1 MTPLF
6 EQLKQRAADWNVAIV
21 GTRET
26 EGSLLGFGVSHSN
39 RVVIKVSK
47 YDDESNSGE
56 VLRAFEGAGVVKVLE
71 FVGGCLLLEQLD
83 PGKELVELVRE
94 GRDEE
99 ATTIFARAINRMANH
114 QPPAGCPTL
123 FDWALGFDRYM
134 SEHRDGPISLEL
146 VNQAEQIYRQ
156 LAKSQKQTMLL
167 HGDLHHYNVLFD
179 TKRGWIAIDP
189 KGVVGELEYELGAVI
204 RNPVE
209 NPELFVSR
217 EVVERRLKALTTALR
232 LDYERAL
239 GWSFAQAVLSAI
251 WSLEDGFFVANDH
264 PTIQLAREIRSMIN

>member
-6 EQLKQRAADWNVAIV
+6 EQLKQRAADWNVAI
-21 GTRET
+21 GETRET
-26 EGSLLGFGVSHSN
+26 EGSLLGFGVSRSN
-39 RVVIKVSK
+39 PVVIKVSK

-56 VLRAFEGAGVVKVLE
+56 VLRAFEGAGVVKILE
-71 FVGGCLLLEQLD
+71 FVGGSVLLEQLD

-99 ATTIFARAINRMANH
+99 ATTIFAQAIHRMANH

-123 FDWALGFDRYM
+123 FDWARGFDRYH
-134 SEHRDGPISLEL
+134 EGPIPLQL
-146 VNQAEQIYRQ
+146 AQQAKEIYRR
-156 LAKSQKQTMLL
+156 LAESQKQTMLL

-179 TKRGWIAIDP
+179 RKRGWIAIDP

-209 NPELFVSR
+209 NPELYVSR
-217 EVVERRLKALTTALR
+217 DIVERRLKALATALH
-232 LDYERAL
+232 LEYERAL

-251 WSLEDGFFVANDH
+251 WSLEDGFFVTNDH
-264 PTIQLAREIRSMIN
+264 PAIQLAREIQSMIN